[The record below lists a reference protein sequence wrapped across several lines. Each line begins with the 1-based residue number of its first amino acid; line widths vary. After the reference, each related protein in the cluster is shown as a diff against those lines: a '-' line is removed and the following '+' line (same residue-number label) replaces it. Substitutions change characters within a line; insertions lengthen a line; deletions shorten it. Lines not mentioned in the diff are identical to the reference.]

1 MKALLWVSSF
11 VHLAAALRL
20 GSLQR
25 DSDFIDTS
33 NCTWTDWST
42 CGLKRG
48 SYSECETTRSL
59 ELSANQTSVGPNIVA
74 CMNQAGTV
82 ESKPCNDGNCPTW
95 NVGNWTDC
103 SNTCNTTMAD
113 IWSAMQVRQ
122 VSCADLNGWYYS
134 SKVCV
139 NIRGQQPLTEQ
150 VCPCSHQTEPVDPY
164 GGKWDHV
171 PLR

>member
-1 MKALLWVSSF
+1 MNLILIWIVLLQCANS
-11 VHLAAALRL
+11 LRL

-25 DSDFIDTS
+25 DTDIVDTS
-33 NCTWTDWST
+33 NCTWTSWSV

-48 SYSECETTRSL
+48 SYSECESIRTL
-59 ELSANQTSVGPNIVA
+59 DLAANQTAVGSEIIP
-74 CMNQAGTV
+74 CMSQAGSV
-82 ESKPCNDGNCPTW
+82 ETKPCNDGNCPAW

-122 VSCADLNGWYYS
+122 VSCSDNGGWFYS
-134 SKVCV
+134 NKVCV

-150 VCPCSHQTEPVDPY
+150 ACPCSHQTETVDPY
-164 GGKWDHV
+164 GGKWTQV
-171 PLR
+171 SLR

>member
-1 MKALLWVSSF
+1 MKSLVPLCI
-11 VHLAAALRL
+11 LIQYGAALRL

-25 DSDFIDTS
+25 DTDIIDTS
-33 NCTWTDWST
+33 NCTWTGWSI

-48 SYSECETTRSL
+48 SYSECESTRTF
-59 ELSANQTSVGPNIVA
+59 ELSENQTATGSNVA
-74 CMNQAGTV
+74 PCMNQAGTL
-82 ESKPCNDGNCPTW
+82 ESKPCTDGNCPTW
-95 NVGNWTDC
+95 DVGNWTDC

-113 IWSAMQVRQ
+113 IWSGMQVRH
-122 VSCADLNGWYYS
+122 VSCSDPTGWYYA

-150 VCPCSHQTEPVDPY
+150 ACPCSHQTEPVDPY

-171 PLR
+171 PVR